1 MCRNEA
7 REYSEALDLA
17 NCCPS
22 RLAGGG
28 IVLENLSAKKVWDSL
43 ASYEGAD
50 SVNIARFEEELFSLL
65 KKYFP
70 HRFPPPFATRQR
82 PPVGSSYAPR

>member
-1 MCRNEA
+1 MRCFEWAMCRNEA
-7 REYSEALDLA
+7 RECSETLDLT
-17 NCCPS
+17 NRCPS

-50 SVNIARFEEELFSLL
+50 AANFARFEDELFSLL

-70 HRFPPPFATRQR
+70 HRFPPASGFP
-82 PPVGSSYAPR
+82 YAPR